1 MDQFIVYTAL
11 VLVGAIFGSFAG
23 ATVWRLRAGQ
33 LAFDKKNKEPYDRA
47 EYARLKKLIGK
58 KSLEDRSQCLHC
70 GYQLKW
76 YDLIPIMSWLSLKGK
91 CRTCK
96 HAIGWFEL
104 AMEVGVVAFFVLSY
118 LLWPGG
124 ITTGLAVAH
133 FVLWLVAGVIMA
145 MLLAYDAKWFL
156 LPDRLTIALAV
167 VGLAIVGVTL
177 AGSADVVATLLGASG
192 AVAALAGLYGLLYV
206 VSKGRWVGLGD
217 VKLGVGLGLLLL
229 NWQVAI
235 IALFLANFI
244 GCLVVIPLLV
254 TKKIQRNAHIPF
266 GPLLIVGA
274 VLAWFFGWHILNF
287 YLGTFGI

>member
-1 MDQFIVYTAL
+1 MDQFIVYAAL

-33 LAFDKKNKEPYDRA
+33 LAFDKKHKEPYDRA
-47 EYARLKKLIGK
+47 EYARLKKLTGK

-76 YDLIPIMSWLSLKGK
+76 YDLVPIMSWLLLKGK
-91 CRTCK
+91 CRNCK

-104 AMEVGVVAFFVLSY
+104 AMEVGMVAFFVFSY
-118 LLWPGG
+118 ILWPGG
-124 ITTGLAVAH
+124 VTTGLAVAH
-133 FVLWLVAGVIMA
+133 FVLWLAAGVIMA

-177 AGSADVVATLLGASG
+177 ASSTDVLATLLSAAG

-206 VSKGRWVGLGD
+206 ASKGQWVGLGD

-244 GCLVVIPLLV
+244 GCLVVIPLLA
-254 TKKIQRNAHIPF
+254 TKKIKRNAHIPF

-274 VLAWFFGWHILNF
+274 VVAWFFGWYILNF